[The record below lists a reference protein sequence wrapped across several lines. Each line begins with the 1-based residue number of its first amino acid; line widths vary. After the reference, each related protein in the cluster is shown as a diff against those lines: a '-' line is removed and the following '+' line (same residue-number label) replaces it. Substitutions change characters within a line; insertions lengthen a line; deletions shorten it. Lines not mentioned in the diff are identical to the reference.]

1 MGSSL
6 ILKGG
11 ASVPRTVQETI
22 TRSNSFVTGD
32 VVRFDPAAGPQG
44 TWYKSQANSAD
55 NAEVVGV
62 VLSASTSSFDV
73 VYGGYLQLSAFSGVS
88 APVLF
93 LDSVVPGGLT
103 TNPPSAIGSVVKPV
117 LTRTTTAGGYVVTN
131 YLGTQIGGSS
141 TISVDEIQPVGTIM
155 PFAGTV
161 IPNTWLECNGASYA
175 VGDYPE
181 LYSKLQNSSGDRVP
195 AYGYVATLT
204 GTNVSS
210 VLSVGD
216 YIQYKTDAGAWTGT
230 GSPFAGAASNAALL
244 ATVLSVT
251 ATTAVVQVIPI
262 YSSTTKNFTINNTV
276 FGGGGFV
283 GSETGTGNYRAYTT
297 ASAFKSVSLTIT
309 AVAIT
314 HFNTPDLRG
323 RFAIGTNTSAISD
336 LEGDSANYSAIS
348 GGYSMG
354 SQGGQEFV
362 VATPVTINS
371 AATGTAV
378 NVINNIGA
386 SSNIANIP
394 PYTVVRYIIKA
405 SPYTR
410 AAIIDDIDIPY
421 SQLLIT
427 DLRTRNIG
435 GSNADLVFKA
445 NRDGDTGL
453 GTEEMRLSGTT
464 GRLTLHENN
473 GTYDVSISGYGQNC
487 LNVSSP
493 NGGTI
498 VLTDSNTT
506 AADQYRNRWISNA
519 DGVLQIGR
527 ANDDGT
533 SPTIQMQMDYPGD
546 VGIGVAPTSIGT
558 NIRTL
563 DVAGSVGG
571 GVRLRG
577 TGASPVSF
585 ASYCNSSESLL
596 GTITNHPLL
605 ITTNNLE
612 RVRINQLGQVT
623 IGGINTTSLLTGTTG
638 GNNVA
643 TIGRSSSN
651 SLTIG
656 GAGNDYA
663 GIGFNIEYQSTLG
676 SYKYRGAD
684 WASLLVWKQGG
695 FEFLGNSTQ
704 GTAAGSLT
712 LTSFMVISNTGNVG
726 IGVAPDTTNRLKVQ
740 GKILASDDIT
750 AFSDARYKTNV
761 LPIANSLDRVCAL
774 NGVLYTDTNG
784 NRKTGLLAQD
794 VQSVL
799 PEAVSAD
806 SDGKLALAYGNLAG
820 LLVEAVKELVVQINQ
835 LKEG

>member
-62 VLSASTSSFDV
+62 VLSASASSFDV

-155 PFAGTV
+155 PFAGTA
-161 IPNTWLECNGASYA
+161 IPDTWLECNGASYA

-181 LYSKLQNSSGDRVP
+181 LYAKLQASSGDRTP
-195 AYGYVATLT
+195 LYGYIATLN
-204 GTNVSS
+204 GTNIST
-210 VLSVGD
+210 VLAAGD
-216 YIQYKTDAGAWTGT
+216 YIQFKTNTGAWTGSGVFST
-230 GSPFAGAASNAALL
+230 TNADVL
-244 ATVLSVT
+244 AIVLSVT
-251 ATTAVVQVIPI
+251 STTAVVQVIPI
-262 YSSTTKNFTINNTV
+262 YSGTNKNFTVSSTIPT
-276 FGGGGFV
+276 GGGFV
-283 GSETGTGNYRAYTT
+283 GSELGTGNYRAYGSNGTT
-297 ASAFKSVSLTIT
+297 FKLISLTIT
-309 AVAIT
+309 SVSLT

-323 RFAIGTNTSAISD
+323 RFALGTNTTAIGELESD
-336 LEGDSANYSAIS
+336 GAFFSSIS
-348 GGYSMG
+348 GVYPLASE
-354 SQGGQEFV
+354 GGQEF
-362 VATPVTINS
+362 TIAN
-371 AATGTAV
+371 AGMATGTSAYTTTTTV
-378 NVINNIGA
+378 
-386 SSNIANIP
+386 SSGSLPNMP
-394 PYTVVRYIIKA
+394 PYLAVRYIIKA
-405 SPYTR
+405 KPYTR

-435 GSNADLVFKA
+435 GSNADLVFKT

-493 NGGTI
+493 LGGTV
-498 VLTDSNTT
+498 VLTDSDTT
-506 AADQYRNRWISNA
+506 AAGQYRNRWISNQ
-519 DGVLQIGR
+519 DGILLFGR
-527 ANDDGT
+527 ASDDGT
-533 SPTIQMQMDYPGD
+533 SPTTQMQIDYTGD
-546 VGIGVAPTSIGT
+546 VGIGVSSVSIGG

-571 GVRLRG
+571 CIRLRG
-577 TGASPVSF
+577 TASDPVGSAYYVTTLEAYAGTLSNHPLIVTTNNVERMRITPQGYVGIGTASPVS
-585 ASYCNSSESLL
+585 L
-596 GTITNHPLL
+596 
-605 ITTNNLE
+605 
-612 RVRINQLGQVT
+612 VT
-623 IGGINTTSLLTGTTG
+623 GISGGVSNIATFGRNT
-638 GNNVA
+638 V
-643 TIGRSSSN
+643 N
-651 SLTIG
+651 SLTTGCG
-656 GAGNDYA
+656 GGDYA
-663 GIGFNIEYQSTLG
+663 GIGYNVEFTETGNTF
-676 SYKYRGAD
+676 KYRGAD
-684 WASLLVWKQGG
+684 RASLLRWNNGG
-695 FEFLGNSTQ
+695 FQFFGTSTT
-704 GTAAGSLT
+704 GSAAASLT
-712 LTSFMVISNTGNVG
+712 LTEFLTIASTGNVG
-726 IGVAPDTTNRLKVQ
+726 IGVAPDTTNRLKVS
-740 GKILASDDIT
+740 GKILATDDIT
-750 AFSDARYKTNV
+750 AFSDARYKTDV
-761 LPIANSLDRVCAL
+761 LPISNAVNKVCAL
-774 NGVLYTDTNG
+774 NGVMYTDTNG